1 MATLLSIRELTKS
14 FAGTPV
20 LAGVSLDVEEGEILV
35 LLGPSGSGKTTLLR
49 AIAGFERPDAGHLIL
64 EGEEIED
71 LPPARREF
79 GMVFQHFALF
89 PHLSVGRNV
98 AFGLETRGLRPEARD
113 ERVREMLALVDL
125 AGFEDRRVDEISG
138 GQQQRVAVARALAPR
153 PRLLLLDEPLSN
165 LDPELRERTRRE
177 LRSAIR
183 RVGISAV
190 WVTHEQQEAF
200 DVGDRVAVLH
210 QGRLDQIGPSEEL
223 YLEPRTPF
231 VARFVGRASFLP
243 AIWEGEGRA
252 AVGDDRFVGCG
263 AHWRAAAVGQI
274 AIGARVD
281 LLLRPEALRLVPA
294 ENEGSLA
301 GTVLERR
308 YAGETTFY
316 RVAVDVGGEVVVADA
331 VRASHEGQKVGIA
344 PNDEGPAPRAFPG
357 QVAEEVATESPTPA
371 AGDGEEEE

>member
-1 MATLLSIRELTKS
+1 MATLLEIHELTKS

-20 LAGVSLDVEEGEILV
+20 LEGVSLDVEEGEILV

-49 AIAGFERPDAGHLIL
+49 AIAGFERPDGGHLIL
-64 EGEEIED
+64 EGEEIEN

-98 AFGLETRGLRPEARD
+98 AFGLESRGLRPEVRD

-210 QGRLDQIGPSEEL
+210 DGRLDQIGPSEEL

-243 AIWEGEGRA
+243 AIWEGEGKA

-263 AHWRAAAVGQI
+263 AHWQAEAVGET

-281 LLLRPEALRLVPA
+281 LLLRPESLRLVPA
-294 ENEGSLA
+294 ESEGSLA

-308 YAGETTFY
+308 YAGETSYY
-316 RVAVDVGGEVVVADA
+316 RVAVDGGGEVVVAGA
-331 VRASHEGQKVGIA
+331 VLAASEGQQVGVS
-344 PNDEGPAPRAFPG
+344 PSGEGPAPRAFAG
-357 QVAEEVATESPTPA
+357 RESETVAADPA
-371 AGDGEEEE
+371 APAASLGEEEE

>member
-1 MATLLSIRELTKS
+1 MGTLLSIRELTKS

-49 AIAGFERPDAGHLIL
+49 AIAGFERPDTGHLIL

-98 AFGLETRGLRPEARD
+98 AFGLESRVPRPEARD

-125 AGFEDRRVDEISG
+125 AGYEDRRVDEISG

-210 QGRLDQIGPSEEL
+210 AGRLDQVGPSEEL

-231 VARFVGRASFLP
+231 VARFVGRASFLA

-263 AHWRAAAVGQI
+263 VHWRARAVGEV
-274 AIGARVD
+274 AIGDRVD
-281 LLLRPEALRLVPA
+281 LLLRPEGLRLVPA
-294 ENEGSLA
+294 ESEGSLA

-308 YAGETTFY
+308 YAGETTYY
-316 RVAVDVGGEVVVADA
+316 RVKVDAGGEVVVADA
-331 VRASHEGQKVGIA
+331 VRAADEGRKVGIA
-344 PNDEGPAPRAFPG
+344 PSDEGPALRAFPA
-357 QVAEEVATESPTPA
+357 QEREPVAADPSDPATRA
-371 AGDGEEEE
+371 EEEEE